1 MNSLLSLLGLNE
13 VNLGIVKFGRKGK
26 NGISN
31 LSVAICICK
40 WLFFME
46 RRLWQR

>member
-26 NGISN
+26 
-31 LSVAICICK
+31 K
-40 WLFFME
+40 WHF
-46 RRLWQR
+46 